1 MNLEVVSSSLTI
13 YLISKHLILDIK
25 SKESYKYIAQTI
37 LTYKYLHSYW
47 GVVHDTS
54 TFKITNLYSNIIL
67 QGTLKNRKIIQQL
80 PNAIVKKKHKLIHKK
95 TFISYL
101 NISIY
106 NHTNVFKVHPSF
118 NHLYVRQSVKG
129 SYTINLLKFFSNW
142 LNISS
147 YLYNTLFYKLNPL
160 LFGTVFFKNE
170 INSLNWLS
178 LPKLNINIRLNKTL
192 IFTTPIKRNS
202 ISSKVVRILFTLNSN
217 TSFILDTN
225 YHKSTLDYLHKL
237 SIFTVGI
244 VPTFYN
250 AKVVDLALPISV
262 DNIFSQLFIIKLIT
276 QTSKLVE
283 YDRYNFYKKLW
294 HSYKL

>member
-1 MNLEVVSSSLTI
+1 M
-13 YLISKHLILDIK
+13 
-25 SKESYKYIAQTI
+25 
-37 LTYKYLHSYW
+37 
-47 GVVHDTS
+47 
-54 TFKITNLYSNIIL
+54 
-67 QGTLKNRKIIQQL
+67 
-80 PNAIVKKKHKLIHKK
+80 
-95 TFISYL
+95 
-101 NISIY
+101 Y